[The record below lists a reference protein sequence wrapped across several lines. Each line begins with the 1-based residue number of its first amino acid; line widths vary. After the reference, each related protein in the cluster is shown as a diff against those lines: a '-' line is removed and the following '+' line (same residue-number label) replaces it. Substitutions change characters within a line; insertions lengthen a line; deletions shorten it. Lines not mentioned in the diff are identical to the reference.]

1 MAETTRREPGSEV
14 DSARAARIG
23 SARADFIANLG
34 RRIAELRSCLSGL
47 AKDPGSPRLRDDLR
61 RRVHALSAGARLL
74 RFSGMASA
82 LADAEQT
89 LERAA
94 SVGGLTQ
101 LEIQNLAQLV
111 DNLSSLAW
119 GEPSADPKPVDRPPP
134 SSPLGESG
142 PLAPSAVVVGPSGL
156 ADALA
161 GDSPEVSIE
170 IERTD
175 NVSAALDLVR
185 ALAPDVV
192 VVDADLDGA
201 SDLVET
207 LARDALMEP
216 MPIVVVG
223 TWQTPE
229 QAGRWVAL
237 GSARALPK
245 PVSPSALRRECGE
258 LIKSRARPIA
268 YVPLGEV
275 TVDTLAV
282 RIAEEVRRGLC
293 ESAASQSRST
303 RVPLGDGA
311 EVLAAVW
318 SAVARVREIVTIKSE
333 GAVRFSANGPEGAL
347 PIAPWW
353 GHAGGAV
360 DRPGGGG
367 RGEETTRLDGR
378 RVIVVD
384 DDPAVTWFLG
394 GVLRAAGARVN
405 EVHDGQRALDLC
417 YRISPDLVISDVLM
431 PGLDGFALCRAMK
444 RDIAVRDVPVIL
456 LSWKEDLLQRLR
468 ELGADADGYMRKEAS
483 SAAVLQRVA
492 EVLRP
497 RSRIEARLK
506 GDSEVRGRLDGV
518 TPCTLLDMIRKV
530 RPNARLS
537 LRDAAFLYEVEMR
550 DGAPR
555 SATRTASDGSFQR
568 GPEVLAALL
577 GIRAGRFAVVHAD
590 APAKGILT
598 GDLAAQLRGPIARA
612 RAALRLLGGTKLL
625 EAHRVDIGM
634 DRVDAYMRATL
645 DSVQVLIRRL
655 ADGASPREMILGGEV
670 ASAQLEAV
678 LGDLAAH
685 GAIAAV
691 RGAGDVDLLG
701 PAVENE
707 LLFGKRIA
715 TASTPPHPLA
725 GTPGLSVAAHSA
737 SPRPASSPV
746 SGPAETGTAEPE
758 AQSAPTVEISELDAD
773 EEPVVPLVQAVPRTG
788 RPSVD
793 AAVIERVPSR
803 FAASGDET
811 RNDVASGEK
820 TPSSLEAAVIRELSF
835 ETPKQA
841 IEIDS
846 HADNVATIVDA
857 SVLRARAPVT
867 DLLVS
872 DAHGASP
879 SLPPDAVVP
888 ASESDEHAKAR
899 DSLPYHPDAIVPG
912 RAISSP
918 VPGPFR
924 SNRPSGNAPAENR
937 PSGNAPADQGGG
949 PVAADRPPG
958 PDEDAGRVSALD
970 RNTILWVV
978 GLLAAG
984 AAAVTAINL
993 RRPAEPES
1001 ARVAGDAKAVSAV
1014 AAQTATPAGED
1025 LPLPKGA
1032 TVDDGKGLLD
1042 VESSGGETVFIDG
1055 AERGKGPSLRIALTP
1070 GMHEVRLQ
1078 GHGEEKTR
1086 FVLIRASR
1094 RTRLPL

>member
-34 RRIAELRSCLSGL
+34 RRIAELRGCLSGL
-47 AKDPGSPRLRDDLR
+47 TKDPGSPRLRDDLR

-94 SVGGLTQ
+94 SIGGLTQ

-119 GEPSADPKPVDRPPP
+119 GEPSGEQHPIEKPPS

-142 PLAPSAVVVGPSGL
+142 PLSPSVVVVGPSGL
-156 ADALA
+156 ADALV
-161 GDSPEVSIE
+161 GDLPDGSVE

-175 NVSAALDLVR
+175 TAVAALDLAR

-192 VVDADLDGA
+192 VVDADLPGA

-229 QAGRWVAL
+229 QAARWVAL
-237 GSARALPK
+237 GAARALPK

-258 LIKSRARPIA
+258 LIKLRAKPVA
-268 YVPLGEV
+268 YAPLGEV

-293 ESAASQSRST
+293 ESAAVQSRSV
-303 RVPLGDGA
+303 RVPFGDGA

-333 GAVRFSANGPEGAL
+333 GAVRFSATGPEGAL

-353 GHAGGAV
+353 GQASGSV

-367 RGEETTRLDGR
+367 RGEEATRLDGR
-378 RVIVVD
+378 RVVVVD

-417 YRISPDLVISDVLM
+417 FRIKPDLVISDVLM

-506 GDSEVRGRLDGV
+506 GGGEVRGRLDGV
-518 TPCTLLDMIRKV
+518 TPSTLLEMIRKV

-550 DGAPR
+550 EGAPR
-555 SATRTASDGSFQR
+555 SVTRTASDGSFQR

-577 GIRAGRFAVVHAD
+577 GIRVGRFTVVHAD
-590 APAKGILT
+590 ALTKGILT
-598 GDLAAQLRGPIARA
+598 GDLTAQLRAPIARA
-612 RAALRLLGGTKLL
+612 RAALRLLGGTRLL
-625 EAHRVDIGM
+625 DVHRVEIGM
-634 DRVDAYMRATL
+634 DRVEAYVRATL
-645 DSVQVLIRRL
+645 DSVQSLIRRL
-655 ADGASPREMILGGEV
+655 SEGASPREMILTGQV
-670 ASAQLEAV
+670 ASGQLEAV
-678 LGDLAAH
+678 LCDLAAH

-691 RGAGDVDLLG
+691 RGAGDVDLLE
-701 PAVENE
+701 PAVEKE
-707 LLFGKRIA
+707 YLLDRRLTTG
-715 TASTPPHPLA
+715 STPPHPLP
-725 GTPGLSVAAHSA
+725 GTGMPVAARPA
-737 SPRPASSPV
+737 SPRVGRTPV
-746 SGPAETGTAEPE
+746 STPAVPSTAQTEDPAVEVGELEPDVE
-758 AQSAPTVEISELDAD
+758 AVM
-773 EEPVVPLVQAVPRTG
+773 PLVSVATRTG
-788 RPSVD
+788 RPAVD
-793 AAVIERVPSR
+793 AAVIDRLPSR
-803 FAASGDET
+803 SAPAGDGTDRVAAPD
-811 RNDVASGEK
+811 DK

-835 ETPKQA
+835 ETPALPIESTPSAEQA
-841 IEIDS
+841 AS
-846 HADNVATIVDA
+846 IVDA
-857 SVLRARAPVT
+857 SVLRARAPT
-867 DLLVS
+867 M
-872 DAHGASP
+872 DAPLTESGVLAP

-888 ASESDEHAKAR
+888 ASDLDERVRFR
-899 DSLPYHPDAIVPG
+899 DSSPVHPDAIVPG
-912 RAISSP
+912 PSVSSP
-918 VPGPFR
+918 VPAPY
-924 SNRPSGNAPAENR
+924 RPSK
-937 PSGNAPADQGGG
+937 
-949 PVAADRPPG
+949 PV
-958 PDEDAGRVSALD
+958 EDAGRASSLD
-970 RNTILWVV
+970 RYTAVWVI

-984 AAAVTAINL
+984 AAAVMAINL
-993 RRPAEPES
+993 RRPAEPEH
-1001 ARVAGDAKAVSAV
+1001 AQGADAKTPGVT
-1014 AAQTATPAGED
+1014 AAPTAASPAGED
-1025 LPLPKGA
+1025 LPLPSGA
-1032 TVDDGKGLLD
+1032 TVDEGQGLLD
-1042 VESSGGETVFIDG
+1042 VETGSGETVFIDG
-1055 AERGKGPSLRIALTP
+1055 AEIGKGPLVRVALAP
-1070 GMHEVRLQ
+1070 GMHQVRLQ
-1078 GHGEEKTR
+1078 GRGEERTR
-1086 FVLIRASR
+1086 VILIRASR